1 MQMKLRDI
9 LRKYNI
15 QHKVIADALGM
26 NRINIDRYDN
36 LYERTVNEVMLI
48 SKATGISISELL
60 DLDDQEMKRIDKLKF
75 PDSPREKENKLV
87 ASLQNTIEAQEETIK
102 AKNELIEMLKNK
114 G

>member
-1 MQMKLRDI
+1 MRLRD
-9 LRKYNI
+9 LLKKYNI

-60 DLDDQEMKRIDKLKF
+60 GLNDQEIKRIDKLKF
-75 PDSPREKENKLV
+75 PDSPKEKDKDLIT
-87 ASLQNTIEAQEETIK
+87 SLKKTIEAKEETIK